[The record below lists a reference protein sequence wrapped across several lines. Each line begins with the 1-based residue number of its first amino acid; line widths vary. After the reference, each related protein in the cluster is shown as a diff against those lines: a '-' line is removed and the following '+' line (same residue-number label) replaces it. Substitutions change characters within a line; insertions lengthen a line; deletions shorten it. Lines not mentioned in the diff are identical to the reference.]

1 MRRSLLTEGG
11 LRAGRQNVSSSY
23 ATTTTTCCDTITVPN
38 LASRKMPARPPVKL
52 LFPSLERL
60 YAAAGPVSSSL
71 LRAAFGII
79 MMTHGIPK
87 LLAISHGSMAG
98 SIRLI
103 ENVLHST

>member
-1 MRRSLLTEGG
+1 
-11 LRAGRQNVSSSY
+11 
-23 ATTTTTCCDTITVPN
+23 
-38 LASRKMPARPPVKL
+38 MPARPPVKL

-87 LLAISHGSMAG
+87 LLAISHGSMANPMAG